1 MDEQATQLD
10 NILSQLKAK
19 GASQEEIQTVAAD
32 FLKKPEEKQDV
43 GFLHGLAQDIAS
55 PFLKIA
61 STIEGGA
68 VSAAAMLGS
77 DAAAKKRQDLIEN
90 GQNYGW
96 FGTQTPI
103 GADAFKQ
110 YKAGEIGGGKA
121 LYQMGADLAGNML
134 EAYVMSGGFAPLEGI
149 GKQGL
154 WSTVKQAAPM
164 AIAFGASEALKSQGK
179 GEGALTSAMKGASSY
194 IGVTAGFGLT
204 KGGLNLLG
212 NWGARALQAPAM
224 RGASNAVKAFA
235 EKVWSVL
242 PAEITSATEKG
253 INKTV
258 NFMTSRAYS
267 ALNDEYKTVTRKAA
281 MDFINTM
288 TPELTDDA

>member
-164 AIAFGASEALKSQGK
+164 AIAFGDIPALS
-179 GEGALTSAMKGASSY
+179 
-194 IGVTAGFGLT
+194 
-204 KGGLNLLG
+204 
-212 NWGARALQAPAM
+212 
-224 RGASNAVKAFA
+224 
-235 EKVWSVL
+235 
-242 PAEITSATEKG
+242 
-253 INKTV
+253 
-258 NFMTSRAYS
+258 
-267 ALNDEYKTVTRKAA
+267 
-281 MDFINTM
+281 
-288 TPELTDDA
+288 